1 MQRAILAV
9 SPNLQFL
16 EQIRSH
22 LEEGGRYRVQ
32 GVTSSSDALALVKNT
47 YFDLAILDAESSD
60 VPFVPFTRDLVA
72 AQPGL
77 KMLVFPPSNNPH
89 HPVLA
94 GLVANG
100 FLKKP
105 FFTPEV
111 SRAFKELF
119 SEKPEEP
126 VVESQPITNLA
137 ELWMKRPEV
146 SFNRVEQ
153 LLGSTTAQ
161 TGLLIARGRVIAASG
176 AVDDEAIQQVLKI
189 LETSQPERATQDLIR
204 FLTIKEDEEILI
216 YASQLI
222 PEVTLVL
229 FYSSSTSIQLARQEV
244 FQVKNE
250 FKEVYPNTSELRKE
264 LAFTSDARRKG
275 SEISEGGKSNLK
287 PLEEEIGFEDL
298 DTVLSSAEL
307 KSLDAMLS
315 EMPSP
320 DPGSDENVEQL
331 EPEPIKDLDLTDWL
345 PLPEDF
351 EAVEKG
357 ITETEAEQEMP
368 TGSEVGESQPEP
380 PALPDELLEKIQSP
394 SSDEAEMLDAFPI
407 ETPEETLPVEPTNEV
422 VAAEPPGNEPDS
434 EAFDFDKIWDNQE
447 ESKLPIAETAHE
459 ETDEGFISDIVGNE
473 EPGEIPV
480 PFETPLPAEPEIE
493 KVDDDALG
501 AWLDDLKAEQPGE
514 PEAIPA
520 HDSQENVFPPPLPGF
535 EPVWLEQATGIPP
548 AMEETAVEIPLVE
561 NVDANGLMPPT
572 VKSELEEITA
582 QPLPEPGEAAEPS
595 VLSESSAI
603 SDIFSEPGTVHVA
616 VNQFRFRYSCMLI
629 PRDPGQFL
637 TGDVNE
643 RLSFILPQL
652 HLEYGWHL
660 TGISIRPQYMIWSVS
675 VPMSTCPIDIIQEIR
690 RRTSTHL
697 FSNFPELR
705 TEENQT
711 DFWAPGFLAL
721 SGSSGPSAGMIYDFI
736 KSIRNNQKPGD

>member
-1 MQRAILAV
+1 M
-9 SPNLQFL
+9 
-16 EQIRSH
+16 
-22 LEEGGRYRVQ
+22 Q
-32 GVTSSSDALALVKNT
+32 GVTKSSDALALVKNT

-126 VVESQPITNLA
+126 AAESQPITNLA

-176 AVDDEAIQQVLKI
+176 VVDDEAIQQVLKL
-189 LETSQPERATQDLIR
+189 LETHQPERVTQDLIR
-204 FLTIKEDEEILI
+204 FLTVKDDEEILI

-264 LAFTSDARRKG
+264 LAFTSDTRAKNVVG
-275 SEISEGGKSNLK
+275 TEDSEGGKSNLK

-315 EMPSP
+315 EMPAP
-320 DPGSDENVEQL
+320 DPGSEENEEHL

-351 EAVEKG
+351 EGVDKEK
-357 ITETEAEQEMP
+357 TEKEGESEISIENAEA
-368 TGSEVGESQPEP
+368 ESQPEP
-380 PALPDELLEKIQSP
+380 PPLPEELLEKIQSP
-394 SSDEAEMLDAFPI
+394 SIDELEMLDAFPI
-407 ETPEETLPVEPTNEV
+407 EKPEETLQVEPANQI
-422 VAAEPPGNEPDS
+422 VAESTEGEMESD
-434 EAFDFDKIWDNQE
+434 AFDFDKIWDNREQSE
-447 ESKLPIAETAHE
+447 QPIDETASEDTSKELTSDILDEEKPVETPVAFETSQPVDAEAGKLGEDAFGSWIDELKE
-459 ETDEGFISDIVGNE
+459 ETPI
-473 EPGEIPV
+473 EPGAS
-480 PFETPLPAEPEIE
+480 PA
-493 KVDDDALG
+493 
-501 AWLDDLKAEQPGE
+501 GE
-514 PEAIPA
+514 SSA
-520 HDSQENVFPPPLPGF
+520 VVLPPPLPGF
-535 EPVWLEQATGIPP
+535 EPVWLEQESGIPP
-548 AMEETAVEIPLVE
+548 ALEETAVEIPRVEDVNAKGLIPPLVE
-561 NVDANGLMPPT
+561 
-572 VKSELEEITA
+572 SELEEDA
-582 QPLPEPGEAAEPS
+582 GQPLPHQESTSEAS
-595 VLSESSAI
+595 VLPEFSPL
-603 SDIFSEPGTVHVA
+603 SDLVSEPGTTPLGA
-616 VNQFRFRYSCMLI
+616 QNFRFHYSCMLI
-629 PRDPGQFL
+629 PRDSGLFL
-637 TGDVNE
+637 TGDINE

-660 TGISIRPQYMIWSVS
+660 TGISIRPQYMLWSVS
-675 VPMSTCPIDIIQEIR
+675 VSMDTCPIDVIQEIR

-697 FSNFPELR
+697 FSNFPELS

-721 SGSSGPSAGMIYDFI
+721 SGSSGPTAGMIYDFI
-736 KSIRNNQKPGD
+736 KTIRNNQKPGD